1 MSYEFSL
8 EVLLEHRRRTENEAR
23 RVYMEAQAKV
33 DQAVAQ
39 LNEYYAQVDRTR
51 EENMQ
56 LQKQG
61 GALAPSLVAN
71 ESFITGQ
78 KYRIE
83 AQRTKIREL
92 KMAAEELQLA
102 LIEAAKETK
111 TLEKLK
117 ERQLEEYK
125 KERRKREMK
134 ETDELVVLRHK
145 NHQDG

>member
-1 MSYEFSL
+1 MRYEFSL

-23 RVYMEAQAKV
+23 RQYMEAQAKV

-51 EENMQ
+51 EDNLN
-56 LQKQG
+56 LQRQG
-61 GALAPSLVAN
+61 GAKSSSLVAN
-71 ESFITGQ
+71 ENFITGQ
-78 KYRIE
+78 KVRIE
-83 AQRTKIREL
+83 TQRMKIREL

-102 LIEAAKETK
+102 LVEAAKETK

-117 ERQLEEYK
+117 ERQQEEYK
-125 KERRKREMK
+125 KARRKRDMK

-145 NHQDG
+145 VQDS